1 MSWFLIAL
9 LGYLFLAL
17 VFILDKVVV
26 SQSRV
31 KPVVYTFY
39 STIFMFG
46 ALLALPF
53 FNWGLLSGIYWG
65 WAVISGVAFGFALW
79 TFYKAVQYGEVSH
92 IGPFNAVIITVFLYI
107 IGYYYLAEKLSP
119 AQITGIIILI
129 LASLLLSFEKSR
141 KHNGFHIGFLWAIVS
156 ALLFAISHASAKYL
170 YGIYPF
176 ETAFIWTRATTGLV
190 GLFVL
195 FFPSVRKTFKRKKNT
210 KKTYA
215 GRHAIGLV
223 VSDKVLGVL
232 SVICLQ
238 YAIALSSP
246 TLVQALSGLQFVMMF
261 IFIYILTKVLPRVF
275 KEYFTKRELRM
286 EFVAILLVLVGSALL
301 VL

>member
-1 MSWFLIAL
+1 MWFLIAL
-9 LGYLFLAL
+9 LGYLFLAI

-46 ALLALPF
+46 ALFALPF
-53 FNWGLLSGIYWG
+53 FGWGLLSGLDWW
-65 WAVISGVAFGFALW
+65 WAVVSGVAFGLGLL
-79 TFYKAVQYGEVSH
+79 TLYKALQHGEVSH
-92 IGPFNAVIITVFLYI
+92 MGPFNAVMITIFLYI
-107 IGYYYLAEKLSP
+107 IGFYYLAENLSSL
-119 AQITGIIILI
+119 QVGGIAILI

-141 KHNGFHIGFLWAIVS
+141 KHSGFHVGFIWAIVS

-170 YGIYPF
+170 YGIYSF

-190 GLFVL
+190 GLFLL
-195 FFPSVRKTFKRKKNT
+195 FFPAVRKTFKRKKNT

-215 GRHAIGLV
+215 GRHAVSIV
-223 VSDKVLGVL
+223 VTDKVLGVL
-232 SVICLQ
+232 SVICIQ
-238 YAIALSSP
+238 YAIALGSP
-246 TLVQALSGLQFVMMF
+246 TLVQALSGLQFVLMF
-261 IFIYILTKVLPRVF
+261 LFIYILTKLLPRVF
-275 KEYFTKRELRM
+275 KEYFTKKELRM
-286 EFVAILLVLVGSALL
+286 EFVAIILVLIGSALL

>member
-1 MSWFLIAL
+1 MLWFPITI
-9 LGYLFLAL
+9 LGYLFLAI

-46 ALLALPF
+46 VLLALPF
-53 FNWGLLSGIYWG
+53 FGWGMLSGVDWG
-65 WAVISGVAFGFALW
+65 WAVVSGVGFGLALW
-79 TFYKAVQYGEVSH
+79 TFYKAVQHGEVSH
-92 IGPFNAVIITVFLYI
+92 IGPFNAVMITVFLYF
-107 IGYYYLAEKLSP
+107 IGYYYLAEKLSIL
-119 AQITGIIILI
+119 QIAGIGVLI
-129 LASLLLSFEKSR
+129 LASLLLSFEKSK
-141 KHNGFHIGFLWAIVS
+141 KHSGFHIGFVWAIIS

-170 YGIYPF
+170 YGIYSF

-190 GLFVL
+190 GLSVL
-195 FFPSVRKTFKRKKNT
+195 FFPVVRKTFKKKKNT

-215 GRHAIGLV
+215 GRHAVGLV
-223 VSDKVLGVL
+223 ITDKVLGVL
-232 SVICLQ
+232 SVICIQ
-238 YAIALSSP
+238 YAMSIGSP
-246 TLVQALSGLQFVMMF
+246 TLVQALSGLQFVLMF
-261 IFIYILTKVLPRVF
+261 IFIYILTKLLPRVF
-275 KEYFTKRELRM
+275 KEYFTKRELRL

>member
-1 MSWFLIAL
+1 MWFLIAL
-9 LGYLFLAL
+9 TGYLLLAI

-53 FNWGLLSGIYWG
+53 FGWGMLLGIDWG
-65 WAVISGVAFGFALW
+65 WAVVSGVAFGLALW

-107 IGYYYLAEKLSP
+107 IGYYFLAEVLSSL
-119 AQITGIIILI
+119 QVVGIVILI

-141 KHNGFHIGFLWAIVS
+141 KHSGFHIGFIWAIVS

-176 ETAFIWTRATTGLV
+176 EVAFIWTRVTTGLV

-215 GRHAIGLV
+215 GRHTIGLV
-223 VSDKVLGVL
+223 VTDKVLGVL
-232 SVICLQ
+232 SVICIQ
-238 YAIALSSP
+238 YAISIGSP
-246 TLVQALSGLQFVMMF
+246 TLVQALSGMQFILMF
-261 IFIYILTKVLPRVF
+261 VFIYILTKVLPRVF

-286 EFVAILLVLVGSALL
+286 EFVAIILVLVGSALL